1 MLLQG
6 GIAPI
11 RSVLAARELDGT
23 PIMESRG
30 RTWALRLTLGLGLSL
45 AVCAAMPAG
54 ASACASLAGVKSF
67 HGSAQMA
74 FAVAAT
80 GEDPGEGGI
89 ETITLNRVA
98 TGLKVNL
105 DDKDLG
111 KKDTL
116 FDGKVSGGNVSV
128 GDTFNNSDDGFT
140 GQETYNGPVTNSL
153 PGYGSAFVTIDHRKN
168 MCRYAV
174 VIGYGATTEFSGDE
188 EVKPPPTVGATAS
201 SGPVPVPDSL
211 QLSDSRSLPAYL
223 SCANETVPEA
233 CFDFGGG
240 WMTEFATLALC
251 HSVEAVNCSSDTAPV
266 GTASFS
272 WNLSPTF
279 ERHHR
284 KK

>member
-1 MLLQG
+1 MRLGG

-11 RSVLAARELDGT
+11 RSVFGAGELDRS
-23 PIMESRG
+23 PIRQSRS

-45 AVCAAMPAG
+45 AVGAVMPAG

-80 GEDPGEGGI
+80 GEDPGQGGI

-105 DDKDLG
+105 DEKDLG
-111 KKDTL
+111 RKDTL

-128 GDTFNNSDDGFT
+128 ADTFNNTGDGFT
-140 GQETYNGPVTNSL
+140 GQETYNGPVTNDL
-153 PGYGSAFVTIDHRKN
+153 PGYGAAFLAIDHRKST
-168 MCRYAV
+168 CRYAV

-188 EVKPPPTVGATAS
+188 EVKPPPTVGASAS
-201 SGPVPVPDSL
+201 SGPVPIPDTL
-211 QLSDSRSLPAYL
+211 KLSDSRSLPAYL
-223 SCANETVPEA
+223 SCADETIPEA

-240 WMTEFATLALC
+240 WMSEFATLALC
-251 HSVEAVNCSSDTAPV
+251 HSVEAVNCSNDTEPV